1 MQRRRFQVGR
11 RHALRGRRD
20 GYQVGQSPADPPL
33 RGQPQGRP
41 GCGFPPPTDPDADPD
56 CPTVGINYC
65 FTQASGSNLN
75 VAAAAGVLVTITP
88 VNASRAVPR
97 SLLISVFDTGLNT
110 RVLNGALTRAE
121 VFGDNQLLDAAGV
134 PLDRFNVQMPYLAEN
149 WRGFT
154 PQNPYLLTILANA
167 AANVDIR
174 VTMDC
179 DAIKG
184 STPLVFRSTGSTCRC
199 RISRRTGVGS
209 RRKTPTC

>member
-1 MQRRRFQVGR
+1 MRGRRYQVGRHYQVGR
-11 RHALRGRRD
+11 R
-20 GYQVGQSPADPPL
+20 GYQVGQNPAWGGGA
-33 RGQPQGRP
+33 RGQAQLAGSSNP
-41 GCGFPPPTDPDADPD
+41 GCGFAPPENPNLPPG
-56 CPTVGINYC
+56 CPTVGVNYC
-65 FTQASGSNLN
+65 FTQASGANLN

-88 VNASRAVPR
+88 VNASNAVPR

-154 PQNPYLLTILANA
+154 PQNPYLLTILAVA

-184 STPLVFRSTGSTCRC
+184 MGAGQGL
-199 RISRRTGVGS
+199 
-209 RRKTPTC
+209 